1 LMGGSLTLRSAE
13 SAGSTF
19 TITIPVQVSAVTPSR
34 AEEPVAIPKTK
45 SLRLLVAEDDE
56 TIRLLLQ
63 IMLQKWGH
71 TVDCVVNGRLA
82 VEAVRSAAYDA
93 VLMDMQMPEMDGTA
107 ATRAIRASETK
118 GIRLPIIAIT
128 ADAGVEN
135 APSYLATGVNA
146 LMTKPV
152 NWHEL
157 SRLLH
162 EVTDTRARASSS

>member
-1 LMGGSLTLRSAE
+1 MGGSLTLRSAE
-13 SAGSTF
+13 NAGSTF
-19 TITIPVQVSAVTPSR
+19 TITIPVQVSAATPSR
-34 AEEPVAIPKTK
+34 TVEPVAIPKTK
-45 SLRLLVAEDDE
+45 SLRLLIADDDD

-63 IMLQKWGH
+63 IMLQKWAH
-71 TVDCVVNGRLA
+71 TVDCVANRRLA

-93 VLMDMQMPEMDGTA
+93 VLMDMQMPEMDGAA
-107 ATRAIRASETK
+107 ATRAIRASEAT
-118 GIRLPIIAIT
+118 GTRLPIIAIT

-135 APSYLATGVNA
+135 APAYLATGVNA

-162 EVTDTRARASSS
+162 EVTDTGARASSS